1 KTLAKSAALR
11 HVIAEA
17 MSELEI
23 IESVLERAG
32 RRQRCA
38 RALRGLWHGLLWGGM
53 VSLLFTGAYHL
64 WPLPLWTLGVAA
76 LAPVAGLLIGSL
88 AGGWRKPTREEVAR
102 WVDDRQRLKERLSTA
117 LELAD
122 DSAAG
127 QWRELILADAASHAG
142 QVDVRRLLPFRLP
155 RSIRWVLLVL
165 VLCAGLG
172 FVPEYR
178 SKTLLQKQAEA
189 DNLKE
194 TGRQLAELTRRSLER
209 RPPTLEPTRQSLESV
224 AHLGDQLANQR
235 LTRSEA
241 LRDLASAAEK
251 LKQQLDDLAKDP
263 TLRRLEQAA
272 RNAGATDAQAAAA
285 LQKQI
290 EALQKQVG
298 APGATPE
305 NLEKLKND
313 LEKLQQ
319 AARGLDPNSAGSEAQ
334 RQKLSDTLSALS
346 RQAQELGL
354 QVPELDEAI
363 AALAA
368 SQTELFLKN
377 LEEAVKDLEKM
388 REMAKTLQQLQQ
400 QAEKIGKD
408 LAEQLKNGQP
418 DAAQMT
424 LERMVKELNQANLTQ
439 EQLERIEQ
447 EVSQALDPARNYE
460 NVADHLKKAVQ
471 QMKQGDKAGAS
482 QSLASAA
489 KELEKLMEQMGDAQ
503 QMAAAIQALEQASMC
518 IGSGQGWRISRQPGY
533 KPGGKPGSGVGTWA
547 DETGEW
553 DGQWTGGWDNSGIT
567 RPEMD
572 PRGLSDRGPGELSDA
587 LKPTKV
593 KGQFSPGNQMPSI
606 TLKGVSIK
614 GQSTVGYQE
623 AAAAAQSEAESALSQ
638 EKVPRAYQG
647 AVRDYFD
654 DLKK

>member
-1 KTLAKSAALR
+1 
-11 HVIAEA
+11 

-32 RRQRCA
+32 RRRRWA
-38 RALRGLWHGLLWGGM
+38 RALRGLWQGLLYGGI
-53 VSLLFTGAYHL
+53 VSLLFAGAYHF
-64 WPLPLWTLGVAA
+64 WPLPLWTLWVAA
-76 LAPVAGLLIGSL
+76 LSPVVGMLLGAGI
-88 AGGWRKPTREEVAR
+88 GGWRKPGREEVAR

-117 LELAD
+117 LEVAGD
-122 DSAAG
+122 PAAG
-127 QWRELILADAASHAG
+127 QWRELILADAAAHAG
-142 QVDVRRLLPFRLP
+142 NLDVRRLLPFRLP
-155 RSIRWVLLVL
+155 RSVRWALLVL
-165 VLCAGLG
+165 VLSAGLG

-224 AHLGDQLANQR
+224 AQLGDQLANQK

-251 LKQQLDDLAKDP
+251 LKQQLDELTKDP
-263 TLRRLEQAA
+263 ALRRLEQAA
-272 RNAGATDAQAAAA
+272 RNAGAADSQTAAA

-305 NLEKLKND
+305 NLEKLKNE

-319 AARGLDPNSAGSEAQ
+319 AARGLDPNSGGSEAQ

-346 RQAQELGL
+346 RQAQDLGL
-354 QVPELDEAI
+354 QLPELDEAI

-377 LEEAVKDLEKM
+377 LDTTVKDLEKM

-424 LERMVKELNQANLTQ
+424 LEKMARELNQANLTP
-439 EQLERIEQ
+439 EQLEKIEQ
-447 EVSQALDPARNYE
+447 EVSQALDPAQNYE
-460 NVADHLKKAVQ
+460 NVAEHLKKAVQ
-471 QMKQGDKAGAS
+471 QMKQGEKAGAS
-482 QSLASAA
+482 QSLAAAA
-489 KELEKLMEQMGDAQ
+489 KELEKLMQQMGDAQ
-503 QMAAAIQALEQASMC
+503 QMAAAVEALEQASMC
-518 IGSGQGWRISRQPGY
+518 VGTGQGWRLSRQPGY

-547 DETGEW
+547 EEGGEW

-567 RPEMD
+567 RPGMD

-623 AAAAAQSEAESALSQ
+623 AAAAAQTDAESALSQ

>member
-1 KTLAKSAALR
+1 
-11 HVIAEA
+11 
-17 MSELEI
+17 MSEWEI

-32 RRQRCA
+32 RRRRWA
-38 RALRGLWHGLLWGGM
+38 RALRGLWQGLLCGGI
-53 VSLLFTGAYHL
+53 VSLLFAGAYHC
-64 WPLPLWTLGVAA
+64 WPLPLWTLWVAG
-76 LAPVAGLLIGSL
+76 LGPVAGMLLGAGI
-88 AGGWRKPTREEVAR
+88 GGWRKPGREEVAR
-102 WVDDRQRLKERLSTA
+102 WVDERQRLKERLSTA
-117 LELAD
+117 LEVAD
-122 DSAAG
+122 DPGAG
-127 QWRELILADAASHAG
+127 PWRELILADAAAHAG
-142 QVDVRRLLPFRLP
+142 NLDVPRLLPFRLP
-155 RSIRWVLLVL
+155 RSVRWALLVL
-165 VLCAGLG
+165 VLSAGLG

-178 SKTLLQKQAEA
+178 SKTLLQKQAET

-224 AHLGDQLANQR
+224 AQLGDQLANQK

-263 TLRRLEQAA
+263 ALRRLEQAA
-272 RNAGATDAQAAAA
+272 RNAGAAEAQAAAA

-305 NLEKLKND
+305 NLQKLKND

-319 AARGLDPNSAGSEAQ
+319 AARGLDPNSGGSEAQ

-346 RQAQELGL
+346 RQAQDLGL
-354 QVPELDEAI
+354 QLPELDEAI

-377 LEEAVKDLEKM
+377 LDATVKDLEKM
-388 REMAKTLQQLQQ
+388 REMARTLQQLQQ

-424 LERMVKELNQANLTQ
+424 LEKMAKELNQANLTP
-439 EQLERIEQ
+439 EQLEKIEQ
-447 EVSQALDPARNYE
+447 EVSRALDPARNYE
-460 NVADHLKKAVQ
+460 NVAEHLKKAVQ
-471 QMKQGDKAGAS
+471 QMKQGDQAGAS
-482 QSLASAA
+482 QSLATAA
-489 KELEKLMEQMGDAQ
+489 KELEKLMQQMGDAQ
-503 QMAAAIQALEQASMC
+503 QMAAAFEALEKASMC
-518 IGSGQGWRISRQPGY
+518 VGTGQGWRLSRQPGY

-547 DETGEW
+547 EEGGEW

-567 RPEMD
+567 RPGMD

-623 AAAAAQSEAESALSQ
+623 AAAAAQTEAESALSQ